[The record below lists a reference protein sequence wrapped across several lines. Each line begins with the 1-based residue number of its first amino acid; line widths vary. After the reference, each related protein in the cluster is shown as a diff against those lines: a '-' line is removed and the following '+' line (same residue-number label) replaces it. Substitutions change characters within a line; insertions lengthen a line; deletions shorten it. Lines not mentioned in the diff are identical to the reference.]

1 MRVFVRSCYTYSY
14 MNIEHHH
21 NPTKRKHFPLVHLLA
36 LVVVSCMLAL
46 GAYTKLSA
54 HPDAVALFSR
64 LNLLHFMKA
73 FGIIQ
78 IILIAC
84 LWWRPLRI
92 MGTLIAS
99 AYFGAG
105 AVMMLALGESA
116 LVSTILL
123 VLVWIIHKC
132 SWWAMWHHGYHCSC
146 KACMSGNTVLPKEAP
161 GLCACNKPGCRCVD
175 GHCVCI

>member
-1 MRVFVRSCYTYSY
+1 MI
-14 MNIEHHH
+14 NEHHH
-21 NPTKRKHFPLVHLLA
+21 NPTKRKHFPTVHLFA
-36 LVVVSCMLAL
+36 VIVVSVMLAL
-46 GAYTKLSA
+46 GAYTKLA
-54 HPDAVALFSR
+54 NHPDAVALFER
-64 LNLLHFMKA
+64 LNLLPFMHS

-84 LWWRPLRI
+84 LWWKPLRI

-132 SWWAMWHHGYHCSC
+132 SWWSMWHHGYHCSC
-146 KACMSGNTVLPKEAP
+146 KACMTEGGLLPKGDARP
-161 GLCACNKPGCRCVD
+161 CPCGKAGCQCAQGRCT
-175 GHCVCI
+175 CI